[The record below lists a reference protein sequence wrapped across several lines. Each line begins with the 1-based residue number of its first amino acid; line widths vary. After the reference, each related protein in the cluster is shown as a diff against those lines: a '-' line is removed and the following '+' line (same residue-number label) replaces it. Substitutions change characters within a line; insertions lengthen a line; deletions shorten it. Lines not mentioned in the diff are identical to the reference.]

1 MTPDQ
6 ITFELSGGAANSDP
20 LLSFGGEKSGTPVE
34 ELQSTVTTNQG
45 PDRSIFFDSAR
56 IGDGDGT
63 HVDKWILF
71 ITGPN
76 ALSAARVI
84 DFRSAD
90 GRFQLEFRM
99 LSTSVVGNIYRLFD
113 LNSLFHEVTA
123 QQCALGHTDYRMVY
137 VRNTSGDAATKYQC
151 YLRSHGDGPSWA
163 GVDFEI
169 FSKEDSSPLE
179 GTPADE
185 ETPPAGL
192 DAVERFT
199 RTLAYYGFPSPQ
211 PFRDRAHAQ
220 SFSGGT
226 WKAVYIKRIVP
237 LNQRR
242 QPFAV
247 CMIVVEMLDAGSAT
261 IQCGCLMP
269 FGLLGFTPEIAITR
283 DRGPILTGQQVADGY
298 DSAIRVGHGARFAAE
313 VRSQE
318 TGLVVPDL
326 EIGWS
331 LDGPGQLWTPDAP
344 LTDSEGI
351 AKATYSAPDQSETVE
366 RGTIT
371 HENDWPQYGDH
382 SDVQELYWGWWT
394 HQPVVD
400 VPDRLLVFSTACGT
414 VDDPPSDN
422 SPYILPLWVKVN
434 ASTSGPPRWELFGYA
449 NAEHAATAHTPTG
462 LRIDTWF
469 FRNPPLGKVKIGVR
483 YAGVCQAIYGRSHLF
498 SGVDQVNPLDIEG
511 QGFVSLNDAGATITH
526 NFVSVT
532 PNAVAIGNGGNGRP
546 RDLSVTE
553 DSGQTNIGSL
563 SVGDPPNQPL
573 FIKTSF
579 KQLPTPG
586 ADSIGWSGMTAGSD
600 KMGTLIVLR
609 AAPIPATLTAKV

>member
-20 LLSFGGEKSGTPVE
+20 LLSFGGAKSGTPVE

-45 PDRSIFFDSAR
+45 PDLSIFFDSAR

-99 LSTSVVGNIYRLFD
+99 PSTSVVGNIYRLFD
-113 LNSLFHEVTA
+113 LNSLFHEVTEA
-123 QQCALGHTDYRMVY
+123 ECASGHTDYRLVY
-137 VRNTSGDAATKYQC
+137 CTNTSGDAATKWQG
-151 YLRSHGDGPSWA
+151 YLRDVGIGPSWA

-169 FSKEDSSPLE
+169 FSKENSSPVE
-179 GTPADE
+179 GTPANE

-211 PFRDRAHAQ
+211 PFRQRTHAQ
-220 SFSGGT
+220 GFGGGT
-226 WKAVYIKRIVP
+226 WRAIYVKRIVP
-237 LNQRR
+237 ENQRR

-247 CMIVVEMLDAGSAT
+247 CMIVVEMLDAGLTTVS
-261 IQCGCLMP
+261 CGCLLP

-283 DRGPILTGQQVADGY
+283 DRGPILTGQQLADGY

-313 VRSQE
+313 IRAQE

-326 EIGWS
+326 EVGWS
-331 LDGPGQLWTPDAP
+331 LDGPGQIWTPP
-344 LTDSEGI
+344 GPITDVNGV
-351 AKATYSAPDQSETVE
+351 AKATYSAPGQSEEIE

-371 HENDWPQYGDH
+371 FHNSGTQFGEH
-382 SDVQELYWGWWT
+382 SDVQELFWGWWT
-394 HQPVVD
+394 HQAVPD
-400 VPDRLLVFSTACGT
+400 VPDRLLAFYTACGT

-422 SPYILPLWVKVN
+422 SPYILPIWVKVN
-434 ASTSGPPRWELFGYA
+434 ASTSNPPRWELLGYE

-462 LRIDTWF
+462 LRIDTWL
-469 FRNPPLGKVKIGVR
+469 FRNPPVGKVKIGVR
-483 YAGVCQAIYGRSHLF
+483 YAGVCQAIFGKSALF
-498 SGVDQVNPLDIEG
+498 SGVDQVNPLDIAG
-511 QGFVSLNDAGATITH
+511 QGFVSLDDAGTTITH
-526 NFVSVT
+526 NFVSAT
-532 PNAVAIGNGGNGRP
+532 PNALAFGTGGNGRP
-546 RDLSVTE
+546 VDVTVA
-553 DSGQTNIGSL
+553 SNPGQTTISASL
-563 SVGDPPNQPL
+563 VGDAPNQPL
-573 FIKTSF
+573 FVNLAF

-586 ADSIGWSGMTAGSD
+586 ADSMGWSGMTAGSD
-600 KMGTLIVLR
+600 KLGTLIVLR
-609 AAPIPATLTAKV
+609 AAPIPAILTGKV